1 MRLTADRGIVQV
13 HPTRRCNLTCLHC
26 YSSSGPQVSAT
37 TPIEMLVG
45 AIDDAVALGYS
56 VLSVSGGEPL
66 LYRPLIDLL
75 DHARARGMRTT
86 VTTNGLLLTERR
98 LAELAGRVD
107 VLAISVDGRP
117 ETHDVMRNKAGT
129 FARLESRLSAVARSG
144 IPFGFITTLTQSN
157 VDEVEFVVDLAAR
170 HGAALVQV
178 HPLEPV
184 GAARHNLTGA
194 VPDDQELGFAMF
206 EGLMQSAMQ
215 EGVTVHVDVA
225 RAADIAALQL
235 SAPVTGDPRLGD
247 WLSPLV
253 IETDGIVVPMT
264 YGFARRFA
272 LGSLAESPLA
282 ALAGAWDERPFV
294 ELCAGVRERLLG
306 EGRPFFNWYEEVRHA
321 AARSAGARNLGLTP
335 V

>member
-26 YSSSGPQVSAT
+26 YSSSGPRVDAT
-37 TPIEMLVG
+37 TPIEQLTG
-45 AIDDAVALGYS
+45 ALDDAAALGYS

-66 LYRPLIDLL
+66 LYRPLLELL
-75 DHARARGMRTT
+75 DHARGIGMRTT
-86 VTTNGLLLTERR
+86 VTTNGLLLSERR
-98 LAELAGRVD
+98 LGELAGRVD

-117 ETHDVMRNKAGT
+117 QTHDVMRNSPGA
-129 FARLESRLSAVARSG
+129 FAKLESRLPHVARSG
-144 IPFGFITTLTQSN
+144 ISFGFITTLTQSN
-157 VDEVEFVVDLAAR
+157 VDEVEFVVDLAGR
-170 HGAALVQV
+170 YGAALVQV

-184 GAARHNLTGA
+184 GAARRNLGGA
-194 VPDDQELGFAMF
+194 VPDEQELGFAMF

-215 EGVTVHVDVA
+215 DGVKVHVDVA
-225 RAADIAALQL
+225 RAADIAALAL
-235 SAPVTGDPRLGD
+235 PAPDVDRGRLGD

-253 IETDGIVVPMT
+253 IETDGTVTPMT

-272 LGSLAESPLA
+272 LGSLTDRPLA
-282 ALAGAWDERPFV
+282 ELAAAWDERPFV
-294 ELCAGVRERLLG
+294 DLCAAVRDRILAER
-306 EGRPFFNWYEEVRHA
+306 RPFFNWYEEVRHA

>member
-1 MRLTADRGIVQV
+1 MRLTADRGIIQV

-45 AIDDAVALGYS
+45 ALDDAVALGYT

-66 LYRPLIDLL
+66 LYRPLLDLL
-75 DHARARGMRTT
+75 DHARSIGMRTT
-86 VTTNGLLLTERR
+86 VTTNGLLLSERR
-98 LAELAGRVD
+98 LAELSGRVD

-117 ETHDVMRNKAGT
+117 ETHDVMRNSPGA
-129 FARLESRLSAVARSG
+129 FAKLDGRLPGVARSG
-144 IPFGFITTLTQSN
+144 IPFGFITTLTQTN
-157 VDEVEFVVDLAAR
+157 VDEVGFVVDLAAR

-184 GAARHNLTGA
+184 GAARHNLRGS
-194 VPDDQELGFAMF
+194 VPDEQELGFAMF
-206 EGLMQSAMQ
+206 EGLMQSALR
-215 EGVTVHVDVA
+215 EGVKVHVDVA
-225 RAADIAALQL
+225 RAADIAALDMPQPGE
-235 SAPVTGDPRLGD
+235 SAPRLGD

-253 IETDGIVVPMT
+253 IETDGLVVPMT

-272 LGSLAESPLA
+272 LGSLAVDSLA
-282 ALAGAWDERPFV
+282 ALAAVWDARPFV
-294 ELCAGVRERLLG
+294 ELCADVRERILG

-321 AARSAGARNLGLTP
+321 AARSAGARNVG
-335 V
+335 VRS

>member
-26 YSSSGPQVSAT
+26 YSSSGPRVDAT
-37 TPIEMLVG
+37 TPLKQLTG
-45 AIDDAVALGYS
+45 ALDDAAALGYS

-66 LYRPLIDLL
+66 LYRPLLELL
-75 DHARARGMRTT
+75 DHARALGMRTT
-86 VTTNGLLLTERR
+86 VTTNGLLLSERR

-117 ETHDVMRNKAGT
+117 ETHDRMRNSAGA
-129 FARLESRLSAVARSG
+129 FEKLEGRLAGVSAAG
-144 IPFGFITTLTQSN
+144 IPFGFITTLTQTN
-157 VDEVEFVVDLAAR
+157 VDEVEFVVGLAAR

-184 GAARHNLTGA
+184 GAAEHNLRGS

-206 EGLMQSAMQ
+206 EALMQSAMQ
-215 EGVTVHVDVA
+215 DGVKVHVDIA
-225 RAADIAALQL
+225 RAADIAALPL
-235 SAPVTGDPRLGD
+235 PAPAVRQRLGD

-253 IETDGIVVPMT
+253 IETDGTVVPMT

-272 LGSLAESPLA
+272 LGSL
-282 ALAGAWDERPFV
+282 GERPLE
-294 ELCAGVRERLLG
+294 ELARRWDPQPFIDLCTDVRARLLA

-321 AARSAGARNLGLTP
+321 AVRVAGARNLGLTP

>member
-26 YSSSGPQVSAT
+26 YSSSGPTVSAT
-37 TPIEMLVG
+37 TPLEMLV
-45 AIDDAVALGYS
+45 AALDDAAALGYS

-66 LYRPLIDLL
+66 LYKPLLELL
-75 DHARARGMRTT
+75 DHARSLGMRTT

-98 LAELAGRVD
+98 LGELTGRVD
-107 VLAISVDGRP
+107 VMAISVDGRP
-117 ETHDVMRNKAGT
+117 ETHDVMRNSAGA
-129 FARLESRLSAVARSG
+129 FAKLSARLPAVSRSG
-144 IPFGFITTLTQSN
+144 IPFGFITTLTQTN
-157 VDEVEFVVDLAAR
+157 VDEVEFVVKLAAA

-184 GAARHNLTGA
+184 GAARKNLAGS

-215 EGVTVHVDVA
+215 DGVKVHIDVA
-225 RAADIAALQL
+225 RAGDIAALDLPQPG
-235 SAPVTGDPRLGD
+235 ADRARLGD

-253 IETDGIVVPMT
+253 IETDGLVGPMT

-272 LGSLAESPLA
+272 LGSLADASLSALA
-282 ALAGAWDERPFV
+282 ASWDERPFV
-294 ELCAGVRERLLG
+294 ELCGEVRARLLG

-321 AARSAGARNLGLTP
+321 AARTAGARNLGLTP